1 MNEFGNFLKEIREQK
16 ELSVRKASEKI
27 GISHTYLDSLEK
39 GFDPRT
45 KKERKPTPEVLK
57 KLSKGLGIDYN
68 ALMYGAGYISD
79 HEAGNRWIEETRR
92 SKLIRKIKGWFHE

>member
-92 SKLIRKIKGWFHE
+92 SKLIRKIKG